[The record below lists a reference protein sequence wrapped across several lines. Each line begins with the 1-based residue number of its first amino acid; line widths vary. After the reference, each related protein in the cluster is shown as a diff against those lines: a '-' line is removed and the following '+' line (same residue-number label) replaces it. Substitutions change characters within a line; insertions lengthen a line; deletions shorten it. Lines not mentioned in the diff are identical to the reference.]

1 MIHLYQPKDGSAPVK
16 LAFLSLE
23 GITIDLEIGVDPQEQ
38 GRIQRLFVDV
48 QVGVDDA
55 RTQIP
60 DSKEGLLHGFD
71 YSKVR
76 TCVKEAAATRTY
88 LLETIANRIVD
99 GIFKIPG
106 ALTCSVKVS
115 KNRIWGDVEMT
126 SVQVHR
132 EVS

>member
-1 MIHLYQPKDGSAPVK
+1 MIHFYQPKDGSAPVK

-38 GRIQRLFVDV
+38 GRIQRLYVDV

-60 DSKEGLLHGFD
+60 DSKEGLLQGFD

-99 GIFKIPG
+99 GIFQIPG

-132 EVS
+132 QVS